1 MAVFYLSTNLLINE
15 LVVEADLCR
24 ILSVVGIIDSVE
36 VRPIDGTQA
45 HRTRFARG
53 INLAPLQVECLQGT
67 SCLTNGIH
75 LGMGGRVVVDGDAIG
90 SLSHDD
96 SVLGDDCPER
106 TTSIL
111 HTILG
116 ERNGSTHQFFFCHIS
131 FSFLLVKRI
140 TYLIVKRFFIPHIN
154 KGGLQNYEKELKA
167 QVFQEK
173 KYTPPTFPPHFLS
186 LIIHNYKY
194 LYYKNIYNFS
204 IFVPH
209 IIIQ

>member
-1 MAVFYLSTNLLINE
+1 
-15 LVVEADLCR
+15 
-24 ILSVVGIIDSVE
+24 
-36 VRPIDGTQA
+36 
-45 HRTRFARG
+45 
-53 INLAPLQVECLQGT
+53 
-67 SCLTNGIH
+67 
-75 LGMGGRVVVDGDAIG
+75 MGGRVVVDSDAIG

-106 TTSIL
+106 TTAIL

-154 KGGLQNYEKELKA
+154 KGGATKLRKRIESTSFSREKI
-167 QVFQEK
+167 
-173 KYTPPTFPPHFLS
+173 HLS
-186 LIIHNYKY
+186 LLSSLFRPLIIHNYKY

>member
-90 SLSHDD
+90 SLSLF
-96 SVLGDDCPER
+96 SER
-106 TTSIL
+106 AMALRINSSFVIFL
-111 HTILG
+111 FPFYLLN
-116 ERNGSTHQFFFCHIS
+116 ESHI
-131 FSFLLVKRI
+131 
-140 TYLIVKRFFIPHIN
+140 
-154 KGGLQNYEKELKA
+154 
-167 QVFQEK
+167 
-173 KYTPPTFPPHFLS
+173 
-186 LIIHNYKY
+186 
-194 LYYKNIYNFS
+194 
-204 IFVPH
+204 
-209 IIIQ
+209 